1 MAIKF
6 CTDCGTKLEYKF
18 SSPKFC
24 SNCGNPLGGL
34 NTNASKRKS
43 EETKSKKI
51 EPLNDNETDAEYV
64 PSLTKL
70 EYEID
75 DFGISLQQTMGS
87 LAGKQAPKR
96 RINKIRDI
104 NDL

>member
-18 SSPKFC
+18 SPPKFC
-24 SNCGNPLGGL
+24 SHCGSPTGTVSASVKEPKPEKRIEALG
-34 NTNASKRKS
+34 
-43 EETKSKKI
+43 
-51 EPLNDNETDAEYV
+51 DDETDAEYV

-75 DFGISLQQTMGS
+75 DFGASLQQTMGS

-96 RINKIRDI
+96 RTNITRDI

>member
-1 MAIKF
+1 MNRVIYLIF
-6 CTDCGTKLEYKF
+6 ITTFLIQIPIF
-18 SSPKFC
+18 SGDLPK
-24 SNCGNPLGGL
+24 PEKRIEALG
-34 NTNASKRKS
+34 
-43 EETKSKKI
+43 
-51 EPLNDNETDAEYV
+51 DDETDAEYV

-75 DFGISLQQTMGS
+75 DFGASLQQTMGS

>member
-6 CTDCGTKLEYKF
+6 CTDCGKKFEYKF
-18 SSPKFC
+18 SPPKFC
-24 SNCGNPLGGL
+24 SDCGSPMGV
-34 NTNASKRKS
+34 ASANEASPPKR
-43 EETKSKKI
+43 TSKKI
-51 EPLNDNETDAEYV
+51 AALSDDETDAESV
-64 PSLTKL
+64 PYIHKL

-75 DFGISLQQTMGS
+75 DFGASLQQTMGS

-96 RINKIRDI
+96 RINKTRDI

>member
-6 CTDCGTKLEYKF
+6 CTECGARHEYKF
-18 SSPKFC
+18 SPPKFC
-24 SNCGNPLGGL
+24 SNCGAPMGVA
-34 NTNASKRKS
+34 NASEPTHQKKV
-43 EETKSKKI
+43 SKKI
-51 EPLNDNETDAEYV
+51 TALNDNETDAEYV

-75 DFGISLQQTMGS
+75 DFGTSLQQTMGS

>member
-6 CTDCGTKLEYKF
+6 CTECGARHEYKF
-18 SSPKFC
+18 SLPKFC
-24 SNCGNPLGGL
+24 SNCGAPMGVA
-34 NTNASKRKS
+34 NASEPTHQKKV
-43 EETKSKKI
+43 SKKI
-51 EPLNDNETDAEYV
+51 TALNDNETDAEYV

-75 DFGISLQQTMGS
+75 DFGTSLQQTMGS

>member
-1 MAIKF
+1 MPIKF

-24 SNCGNPLGGL
+24 SSCGNPVGGL
-34 NTNASKRKS
+34 NANASKRKL
-43 EETKSKKI
+43 EETKPKKI

-75 DFGISLQQTMGS
+75 DLGASLQQTMGS

>member
-1 MAIKF
+1 MGVA
-6 CTDCGTKLEYKF
+6 
-18 SSPKFC
+18 
-24 SNCGNPLGGL
+24 
-34 NTNASKRKS
+34 NASEPTHQKKV
-43 EETKSKKI
+43 SKKI
-51 EPLNDNETDAEYV
+51 TALNDNETDAEYV

-75 DFGISLQQTMGS
+75 DFGTSLQQTMGS